1 MKEETKS
8 KITMLFWSVFLFFF
22 GIILLISYMK
32 NTLLWEKTLS
42 WPSVKGTIK
51 NINFVDHSDAD
62 SPAGTSFI
70 VKLQYSYQVEGKSY
84 TSKQI
89 NQGVWHWMV
98 DQKGRKWF
106 EENSKVGTQ
115 VEVFYNPTSPSEAI
129 LIRGKTGCEH
139 QTLALAI
146 IMILA
151 GVTFLIIVIKC
162 KDTTNC

>member
-1 MKEETKS
+1 MKEQR
-8 KITMLFWSVFLFFF
+8 KIRLYVLCFSFLLLSLGVGLLFLFNRNVVKWK
-22 GIILLISYMK
+22 LSM
-32 NTLLWEKTLS
+32 S
-42 WPSVKGTIK
+42 WPSTEGTITK
-51 NINFVDHSDAD
+51 LNFVDHSDAD

-70 VKLQYSYQVEGKSY
+70 VKLQYSYQVDGKSY

-106 EENSKVGTQ
+106 EKNSKVGTQ

-129 LIRGKTGCEH
+129 LIRGKAGCEH